1 MAVEAITHDWGARR
15 APDEVTFSVARGQFC
30 ALLGPNGVG
39 KSTLYGLLTRLF
51 TPRTGA
57 IFVAGPSPSLDRR
70 RPKGWNVLKSKHNNA
85 VRPRGRTA
93 FEDARRLHRHG
104 LRAPKRQA
112 PP

>member
-1 MAVEAITHDWGARR
+1 MGRAAGPRR
-15 APDEVTFSVARGQFC
+15 GDFLRARGQFC

-93 FEDARRLHRHG
+93 FENARRLHRHG